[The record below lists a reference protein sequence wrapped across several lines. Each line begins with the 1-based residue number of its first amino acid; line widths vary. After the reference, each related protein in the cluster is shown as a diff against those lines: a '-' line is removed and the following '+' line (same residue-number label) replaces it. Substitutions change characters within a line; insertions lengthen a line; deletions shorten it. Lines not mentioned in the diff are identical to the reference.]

1 MSNNI
6 HMAQK
11 LSATARRAKAARD
24 KRYAMSEW
32 GKYKKRTAQ
41 KKKCKKGYDYDHR
54 LKKCVKASKNRAG
67 GRGGTKNETT
77 RRRYGY

>member
-1 MSNNI
+1 
-6 HMAQK
+6 MAQK

-41 KKKCKKGYDYDHR
+41 KKKCKPGYDYDHR
-54 LKKCVKASKNRAG
+54 LKKCVKASQNRAG

>member
-1 MSNNI
+1 
-6 HMAQK
+6 MAQK
-11 LSATARRAKAARD
+11 LSPTARRAKAARD
-24 KRYAMSEW
+24 KAYAMSEW

-41 KKKCKKGYDYDHR
+41 KKKCKPGYDYDHR
-54 LKKCVKASKNRAG
+54 LKKCVKASQNRAG

>member
-6 HMAQK
+6 DMAQK
-11 LSATARRAKAARD
+11 LSATARRNKAARD

-41 KKKCKKGYDYDHR
+41 QKACPKGYDYDHR
-54 LKKCVKASKNRAG
+54 LKKCVKSFKNRAG
-67 GRGGTKNETT
+67 GRGGTKNEKT

>member
-1 MSNNI
+1 
-6 HMAQK
+6 MAQK

-24 KRYAMSEW
+24 KRYAMSDW

-41 KKKCKKGYDYDHR
+41 QKACPKGYDYDHR

-67 GRGGTKNETT
+67 GRGGTKNEKTKSS
-77 RRRYGY
+77 YGY

>member
-11 LSATARRAKAARD
+11 LSATARRNKAARD

-41 KKKCKKGYDYDHR
+41 QKACPKGYDYDHR

-67 GRGGTKNETT
+67 GRGGTKNEKTKSS
-77 RRRYGY
+77 YGY

>member
-1 MSNNI
+1 
-6 HMAQK
+6 MAQK
-11 LSATARRAKAARD
+11 LSPTARRAKAARD
-24 KRYAMSEW
+24 KKYAMSAW

-54 LKKCVKASKNRAG
+54 TCKCVKASKNRAG
-67 GRGGTKNETT
+67 GKGGTKNEKT